1 MHGLDSKHSL
11 ILGSSNLSIPLIFP
25 LVIAAETAKVTKMA
39 AIFQCHFIYPG
50 RYIENH
56 KNILV
61 TKSINFRFEYRNY
74 FIEIHLPAKIKPR
87 TDFDILL
94 VWEYLVLNINNWN
107 EIIAYFFRY
116 LVYIMADKGWLLIFF
131 NHEKWWV
138 IYQIGFFYD
147 RFIVLIA
154 ILKLPNGLCYA
165 LWSVYSITF
174 ISNNHLNEMFSFII
188 TSSRKVLKYWKRKC
202 INCAHTYR
210 SSLILQNNVEVC
222 IIQFEGL
229 IRI

>member
-61 TKSINFRFEYRNY
+61 TKSINFRFEYRYY

-138 IYQIGFFYD
+138 IYEIEFFYD

-165 LWSVYSITF
+165 LWSFTLLHLFQTTISMKCFLSLSLHRERSWSIEKE
-174 ISNNHLNEMFSFII
+174 N
-188 TSSRKVLKYWKRKC
+188 VL
-202 INCAHTYR
+202 IVPI
-210 SSLILQNNVEVC
+210 LIEAA
-222 IIQFEGL
+222 
-229 IRI
+229 